1 MGDLIGIGLSGLNSH
16 QTALSV
22 TGNNVANTN
31 TAGYSR
37 QQAIFVD
44 NQSLLTGAGYVGN
57 GSSIE
62 NITRISQNFLTEQV
76 RSDTTVYHERNA
88 LLQQASSID
97 NLLAST
103 TTGLTP
109 AMSNFFQSFQG
120 AADDPT
126 SIPQRQLLLTQSEG
140 LVSRFQSL
148 NDRLTAQAKTIEAE
162 LGAAVA
168 SINSLSQGLAEL
180 NQSIAVATGAGQG
193 SQPND
198 LLDARDEV
206 LRQLSEFVSVSTF
219 TQGSDGQMNV
229 FIGNGQPLVV
239 GNTSAILGTVP
250 SPTDASRLDITLSVT
265 GNPQIV
271 SNELS
276 GGKIGGLLDFR
287 DNDLDNAINSMGRIA
302 IVLSDTINEQHAL
315 GMDLEDN
322 LGGLFF
328 DDINAESLAR
338 SRVFANSEN
347 VPPNNQSMRINIT
360 DSSALTIDDYELKFE
375 GPSDDDFVIVRA
387 SDNEVVL
394 KSMLPGIYPVNV
406 EVDGFQ
412 IEFEA
417 GTFKVGDR
425 FTIQPTKTGA
435 ADIGLTI
442 DRVESVALG
451 SPIRADASI
460 GNTGNA
466 QIDLGTMLDVVN
478 PITGQVIPMFSTP
491 GQLSPPLAIRFVT
504 DSIYEVLDASDPANL
519 IPLNP
524 PINNQHYNQGL
535 TNTLFTDDPGE
546 VLVTAAGTDSL
557 TVPLP
562 IATPGPFLN
571 GFGAQN
577 LSVSTRDLTTGVVTA
592 QTVPISADEEAS
604 SIAESLRSVPGIQAS
619 AYTQVRLDNF
629 VDDGDANPLELEING
644 EILTI
649 PTGSVFGPD
658 ALAEEI
664 NNSSALQIL
673 NIYAVSDGVSLEIY
687 ASTGKDIQVVVNGLG
702 DSVDVSKIDPYSPG
716 DPPFNTQTVNS
727 GEGVAVGGSIDV
739 TLANGV
745 SFTSS
750 ASTVFEQAPVGQS
763 TYFGFQFELQ
773 GEPKKGDSFTIGYNA
788 GGVSDNRNAL
798 AIAAMETQGSVS
810 NGVVSYGDAYSQ
822 IIEEIGTVTN
832 RARLD
837 TESAK
842 ALLEQSENNRESV
855 SGVNLDEEAGRLIQ
869 YQAAYNASAQVV
881 SIARELFDTLLATFR

>member
-1 MGDLIGIGLSGLNSH
+1 MAGLIGVGLSGLNAH

-44 NQSLLTGAGYVGN
+44 NQSSLTGAGYVGQ
-57 GSSIE
+57 GASID
-62 NITRISQNFLTEQV
+62 NITRISQSFLTDQV

-88 LLQQASSID
+88 LLGQAGSID

-109 AMSNFFQSFQG
+109 AMSGFFQSFQG

-126 SIPQRQLLLTQSEG
+126 SVPQRQLLLTQSEG

-148 NDRLTAQAKTIEAE
+148 NDRLNAQAETIESE

-168 SINSLSQGLAEL
+168 SINSLSQSLAEL
-180 NQSIAVATGAGQG
+180 NQSIALATGAGQG
-193 SQPND
+193 SEPND
-198 LLDARDEV
+198 LLDTRDEV

-219 TQGSDGQMNV
+219 AQGTDGQVNV
-229 FIGNGQPLVV
+229 FVGNGQPLVI

-265 GNPQIV
+265 GSPQIV
-271 SNELS
+271 TDELS

-287 DNDLDNAINSMGRIA
+287 DNDLANAINSMGRIA

-315 GMDLEDN
+315 GMDLEDS

-328 DDINAESLAR
+328 NDVNTEALAR
-338 SRVFANSEN
+338 SRVFSNSDN
-347 VPPNNQSMRINIT
+347 LPPADQLMRINIT
-360 DSSALTIDDYELKFE
+360 DPGALTTDDYEVKFE
-375 GPSDDDFVIVRA
+375 GPSDSDYVIVRA
-387 SDNEVVL
+387 SDNEIVL
-394 KSMLPGIYPVNV
+394 KSTLPGIYPVNV

-412 IEFEA
+412 VQFEA

-425 FTIQPTKTGA
+425 FTVQPTKTGA

-442 DRVESVALG
+442 DRVEDIALA

-466 QIDLGTMLDVVN
+466 QINLGTMLGVVN
-478 PITGQVIPMFSTP
+478 PVTGQEIPIFATP

-504 DSIYEVLDASDPANL
+504 DTVYEVLDASDPANL
-519 IPLNP
+519 VPLNP

-546 VLVTAAGTDSL
+546 LLVTAAGTDSL
-557 TVPLP
+557 AVPLP
-562 IATPGPFLN
+562 IAAPGPYLN

-577 LSVSTRDLTTGVVTA
+577 LSVLTRDLETGVVTA
-592 QTVPISADEEAS
+592 QAVAVAANEDAS
-604 SIAESLRSVPGIQAS
+604 SIAESLRSVKGIQAN
-619 AYTQVRLDNF
+619 AYTQVRIDNF
-629 VDDGDANPLELEING
+629 VDDGDANPLALEING
-644 EILTI
+644 EVLTI
-649 PTGSVFGPD
+649 PAGTVFGPD

-664 NNSSALQIL
+664 NNNAVLQAL

-687 ASTGKDIQVVVNGLG
+687 ASTGKDIQVAVNGLG
-702 DSVDVSKIDPYSPG
+702 DSVDVSKIDPYSAGSPVL
-716 DPPFNTQTVNS
+716 NTQTVSSN
-727 GEGVAVGGSIDV
+727 EGVAVGGSIDV
-739 TLANGV
+739 TLSNGV
-745 SFTSS
+745 SFTSNVS
-750 ASTVFEQAPVGQS
+750 SVFEQAPVGQS
-763 TYFGFQFELQ
+763 TYLGFQFELQ
-773 GEPKKGDSFTIGYNA
+773 GDPKKGDSFSIGYNT

-798 AIAAMETQGSVS
+798 AIASMETQGSIA
-810 NGVVSYGDAYSQ
+810 NGVVSYGNAYSQ

-869 YQAAYNASAQVV
+869 YQAAYNASAQVI
-881 SIARELFDTLLATFR
+881 SIARELFDTLLSTFR

>member
-1 MGDLIGIGLSGLNSH
+1 MADLIGIGLSGLRSH

-31 TAGYSR
+31 TPGYSR

-44 NQSLLTGAGYVGN
+44 NPSLLTGAGYVGQ
-57 GSSIE
+57 GTSIE
-62 NITRISQNFLTEQV
+62 NITRISQNFLTEQI
-76 RSDTTVYHERNA
+76 RSDTTVYNERNA
-88 LLQQASSID
+88 LLQQAESID

-103 TTGLTP
+103 TTGLSS

-140 LVSRFQSL
+140 LAARFHSL
-148 NDRLTAQAKTIEAE
+148 NDRLNSQANTIESE
-162 LGAAVA
+162 LESAVA
-168 SINSLSQGLAEL
+168 SINSLSQSLAEL
-180 NQSIAVATGAGQG
+180 NRSIAVSPGAAQG

-198 LLDARDEV
+198 LLDTRDEV
-206 LRQLSEFVSVSTF
+206 LRQLSEYVSVSTF
-219 TQGSDGQMNV
+219 AQGTDGQVNV

-239 GNTSAILGTVP
+239 GDIAAKLDTIP
-250 SPTDASRLDITLSVT
+250 SPLDASRLDITLSVSGT
-265 GNPQIV
+265 DQIV
-271 SNELS
+271 TTGLS

-287 DNDLDNAINSMGRIA
+287 DNDLASAINSMGRIA
-302 IVLSDTINEQHAL
+302 LVLSDTINEQHSI
-315 GMDLEDN
+315 GMDLENN

-328 DDINAESLAR
+328 NDINSETLAR
-338 SRVFANSEN
+338 SRVFANSDN
-347 VPPNNQSMRINIT
+347 APPSDQVLRINIT
-360 DSSALTIDDYELKFE
+360 DSSALTTEDYEIKFE
-375 GPSDDDFVIVRA
+375 GPSDSDFVIVRG

-394 KSMLPGIYPVNV
+394 KSILPDVYPANV
-406 EVDGFQ
+406 EIDGFQ
-412 IEFEA
+412 VQFEA

-425 FTIQPTKTGA
+425 FTVQPTKTGA
-435 ADIGLTI
+435 ADINLNI
-442 DRVESVALG
+442 DRVEEIALA

-466 QIDLGTMLDVVN
+466 QINLGTMLDVVN
-478 PITGQVIPMFSTP
+478 PNTGQTIPIFATP

-504 DSIYEVLDASDPANL
+504 DTVYEVLDASDPANL

-524 PINNQHYNQGL
+524 PVNNQHYNQGL

-546 VLVTAAGTDSL
+546 TLVTAAGVDSL
-557 TVPLP
+557 TVPAP
-562 IATPGPFLN
+562 VAGPLLN

-577 LSVSTRDLTTGVVTA
+577 LSVLSRDLVTGVVTA
-592 QTVPISADEEAS
+592 QTVAIAANEEAS
-604 SIAESLRSVPGIQAS
+604 SIAESLRSVQGIQAS
-619 AYTQVRLDNF
+619 AYTQVRVDNF
-629 VDDGDANPLELEING
+629 VDDGDPNPLEIEING
-644 EILTI
+644 EVLTI

-664 NNSSALQIL
+664 NNNLVLQDL
-673 NIYAVSDGVSLEIY
+673 NIYAVSDGISLEIH

-702 DSVDVSKIDPYSPG
+702 DSVDVSKVDPYSAGAPV
-716 DPPFNTQTVNS
+716 FSTQTVNS
-727 GEGVAVGGSIDV
+727 GQGVAVGGSIDV
-739 TLANGV
+739 TLSSGV

-750 ASTVFEQAPVGQS
+750 VSSVFEQAPVGES
-763 TYFGFQFELQ
+763 TYLGFQFELQ

-788 GGVSDNRNAL
+788 DGVSDNRNAL
-798 AIAAMETQGSVS
+798 AIAALETQGTVA
-810 NGVVSYGDAYSQ
+810 NGVVNYGDAYSQ

-881 SIARELFDTLLATFR
+881 SIARELFDTLLSTFR

>member
-1 MGDLIGIGLSGLNSH
+1 MADLIGIGLSGLRSH

-31 TAGYSR
+31 TPGYSR

-44 NQSLLTGAGYVGN
+44 NPSLLTGAGYVGQ
-57 GSSIE
+57 GTSID
-62 NITRISQNFLTEQV
+62 NITRISQNFLTEQI
-76 RSDTTVYHERNA
+76 RSDTTVYNERNA
-88 LLQQASSID
+88 LLQQAESID

-103 TTGLTP
+103 TTGLSS

-140 LVSRFQSL
+140 LAARFHSL
-148 NDRLTAQAKTIEAE
+148 NDRLNSQANTIESE
-162 LGAAVA
+162 LESAVA
-168 SINSLSQGLAEL
+168 SINSLSQSLAEL
-180 NQSIAVATGAGQG
+180 NRSIAVSPGASQG

-219 TQGSDGQMNV
+219 AQGTDGQVNV

-239 GNTSAILGTVP
+239 GDIAATLDTIP
-250 SPTDASRLDITLSVT
+250 SPSDASRLDITLSVSGT
-265 GNPQIV
+265 AQIV
-271 SNELS
+271 TSGLS

-287 DNDLDNAINSMGRIA
+287 DNDLASAINSMGRIA
-302 IVLSDTINEQHAL
+302 LVLSDTINEQHSI
-315 GMDLEDN
+315 GMDLENN

-328 DDINAESLAR
+328 NDINSETFAR
-338 SRVFANSEN
+338 SRVFANSDN
-347 VPPNNQSMRINIT
+347 APPADQLMRINIT
-360 DSSALTIDDYELKFE
+360 DSSALTTDDYEIKFE
-375 GPSDDDFVIVRA
+375 GPSDSDFVIVRG

-394 KSMLPGIYPVNV
+394 KSILPDVYPANV

-412 IEFEA
+412 VQFEA

-425 FTIQPTKTGA
+425 FTVQPTKTGA
-435 ADIGLTI
+435 ADINLNI
-442 DRVESVALG
+442 DRVEEIALA

-478 PITGQVIPMFSTP
+478 PNTGQTIPLFATP

-504 DSIYEVLDASDPANL
+504 DTVYEVLDASDPANL

-546 VLVTAAGTDSL
+546 TLVTAAGVDSL
-557 TVPLP
+557 TVPVP
-562 IATPGPFLN
+562 VAGPLLN

-577 LSVSTRDLTTGVVTA
+577 LSVLSRDLVTGVVTA
-592 QTVPISADEEAS
+592 QTVAIAANEEAS
-604 SIAESLRSVPGIQAS
+604 SIAESLRSVQGIQAS
-619 AYTQVRLDNF
+619 AYTQVRIDNF
-629 VDDGDANPLELEING
+629 VDDGDPNPLELEING
-644 EILTI
+644 EVLTI

-664 NNSSALQIL
+664 NNNLVLQDL
-673 NIYAVSDGVSLEIY
+673 NIYAVSDGISVEIY

-702 DSVDVSKIDPYSPG
+702 DSVDVSKVDPYSAGAPV
-716 DPPFNTQTVNS
+716 FSTQTVNS
-727 GEGVAVGGSIDV
+727 GQGVAVGGSIDV
-739 TLANGV
+739 TLSSGV

-750 ASTVFEQAPVGQS
+750 VSSVFEQAPVGES
-763 TYFGFQFELQ
+763 TYLGFQFELQ
-773 GEPKKGDSFTIGYNA
+773 GEPKKGDSFTIGYNED
-788 GGVSDNRNAL
+788 GVSDNRNAL
-798 AIAAMETQGSVS
+798 AIAALETQGTVA
-810 NGVVSYGDAYSQ
+810 NGVVNYGDAYSQ

-881 SIARELFDTLLATFR
+881 SIARELFDTLLSTFR

>member
-1 MGDLIGIGLSGLNSH
+1 MADLIGIGLSGLRSH

-31 TAGYSR
+31 TPGYSR

-44 NQSLLTGAGYVGN
+44 NPSLLTGAGYVGQ
-57 GSSIE
+57 GTSID
-62 NITRISQNFLTEQV
+62 NITRISQNFLTEQI
-76 RSDTTVYHERNA
+76 RSDTTVYNERNA
-88 LLQQASSID
+88 LLQQAESID

-103 TTGLTP
+103 TTGLSS

-140 LVSRFQSL
+140 LAARFHSL
-148 NDRLTAQAKTIEAE
+148 NDRLNSQANTIESE
-162 LGAAVA
+162 LESAVA
-168 SINSLSQGLAEL
+168 SINSLSQSLAEL
-180 NQSIAVATGAGQG
+180 NRSIAVSPGASQG

-219 TQGSDGQMNV
+219 AQGTDGQVNV

-239 GNTSAILGTVP
+239 GDIAATLDTIP
-250 SPTDASRLDITLSVT
+250 SPSDASRLDITLSVSGT
-265 GNPQIV
+265 AQIV
-271 SNELS
+271 TSGLS

-287 DNDLDNAINSMGRIA
+287 DNDLASAINSMGRIA
-302 IVLSDTINEQHAL
+302 LVLSDTINEQHSI
-315 GMDLEDN
+315 GMDLENN

-328 DDINAESLAR
+328 NDINSETFAR
-338 SRVFANSEN
+338 SRVFANSDN
-347 VPPNNQSMRINIT
+347 APPADQLMRINIT
-360 DSSALTIDDYELKFE
+360 DSSALTTDDYEIKFE
-375 GPSDDDFVIVRA
+375 GPSDSDFVIVRG

-394 KSMLPGIYPVNV
+394 KSILPDVYPANV

-412 IEFEA
+412 VQFEA

-425 FTIQPTKTGA
+425 FTVQPTKTGA
-435 ADIGLTI
+435 ADINLNI
-442 DRVESVALG
+442 DRVEEIALA

-478 PITGQVIPMFSTP
+478 PNTGQTIPLFATP

-504 DSIYEVLDASDPANL
+504 DTVYEVLDASDPANL

-546 VLVTAAGTDSL
+546 TLVTAAGVDSL
-557 TVPLP
+557 TVPVP
-562 IATPGPFLN
+562 VAGPLLN

-577 LSVSTRDLTTGVVTA
+577 LSVLSRDLVTGVVTA
-592 QTVPISADEEAS
+592 QTVAIAANEEAS
-604 SIAESLRSVPGIQAS
+604 SIAESLRSVQGIQAS
-619 AYTQVRLDNF
+619 AYTQVRIDNF
-629 VDDGDANPLELEING
+629 VDDGDPNPLELEING
-644 EILTI
+644 EVLTI

-664 NNSSALQIL
+664 NNNLVLQDL
-673 NIYAVSDGVSLEIY
+673 NIYAVSDGISVEIY

-702 DSVDVSKIDPYSPG
+702 DSVDVSKVDPYSAGAPV
-716 DPPFNTQTVNS
+716 FSTQTVSS
-727 GEGVAVGGSIDV
+727 GQGVAVGGSIDV
-739 TLANGV
+739 TLSSGV

-750 ASTVFEQAPVGQS
+750 VSSVFEQAPVGES
-763 TYFGFQFELQ
+763 TYLGFQFELQ
-773 GEPKKGDSFTIGYNA
+773 GEPKKGDSFTIGYNED
-788 GGVSDNRNAL
+788 GVSDNRNAL
-798 AIAAMETQGSVS
+798 AIAALETQGTVA
-810 NGVVSYGDAYSQ
+810 NGVVNYGDAYSQ

-881 SIARELFDTLLATFR
+881 SIARELFDTLLSTFR

>member
-1 MGDLIGIGLSGLNSH
+1 MADLIGIGLSGLNAH

-22 TGNNVANTN
+22 TGNNVSNTN

-44 NQSLLTGAGYVGN
+44 NQSSLTGTGYVGQ
-57 GSSIE
+57 GASIE
-62 NITRISQNFLTEQV
+62 NITRISQSFLIEQV
-76 RSDTTVYHERNA
+76 RSDTTVYNERNA
-88 LLQQASSID
+88 LLGQAGSID

-140 LVSRFQSL
+140 LTSRFQAL
-148 NDRLTAQAKTIEAE
+148 TDRLNAQSKTIESE

-180 NQSIAVATGAGQG
+180 NQSIALATGAGQG

-198 LLDARDEV
+198 LLDTRDEV

-219 TQGSDGQMNV
+219 SQGNDGQVNV
-229 FIGNGQPLVV
+229 FIGNGQPLVI

-265 GNPQIV
+265 GSPQIV
-271 SNELS
+271 SDELS

-287 DNDLDNAINSMGRIA
+287 DNDLANAINSMGRIA

-315 GMDLEDN
+315 GMDLEDS

-328 DDINAESLAR
+328 NDINSEVLAR
-338 SRVFANSEN
+338 SRVFANSDN
-347 VPPNNQSMRINIT
+347 VPPSDQLMRINIT
-360 DSSALTIDDYELKFE
+360 DSSALTTDDYELKFE
-375 GPSDDDFVIVRA
+375 GPSDNDFVIIRA

-394 KSMLPGIYPVNV
+394 KSILPGIYPANV
-406 EVDGFQ
+406 EIDGFQ
-412 IEFEA
+412 VQFEA

-425 FTIQPTKTGA
+425 FTVQPTKTGA
-435 ADIGLTI
+435 EDISLSI
-442 DRVESVALG
+442 DRVEDIALG

-466 QIDLGTMLDVVN
+466 QINLGTMLGVMN
-478 PITGQVIPMFSTP
+478 PVTGQEIPIFSTP

-519 IPLNP
+519 VPLNP

-546 VLVTAAGTDSL
+546 VLVTATGADSL
-557 TVPLP
+557 SVPPP
-562 IATPGPFLN
+562 IAIPGPFLN
-571 GFGAQN
+571 GFNAQN
-577 LSVSTRDLTTGVVTA
+577 LSVLTRDLETGVVTA
-592 QTVPISADEEAS
+592 QPLAIASGEEAS
-604 SIAESLRSVPGIQAS
+604 SIAESLRAVKGIQAS
-619 AYTQVRLDNF
+619 AYTQVRIDNF
-629 VDDGDANPLELEING
+629 VDDGDANPLALEING

-664 NNSSALQIL
+664 NNSAALQLL
-673 NIYAVSDGVSLEIY
+673 NIYAVSDGISLEVF

-702 DSVDVSKIDPYSPG
+702 DSVDVSKIDPYSAGAPI
-716 DPPFNTQTVNS
+716 FSSQTVGS
-727 GEGVAVGGSIDV
+727 GQGVAVGGSIDV
-739 TLANGV
+739 RLSNGL
-745 SFTSS
+745 SFTTDVSS
-750 ASTVFEQAPVGQS
+750 VFEQAPVGQS
-763 TYFGFQFELQ
+763 TYLGFQFEFQ
-773 GEPKKGDSFTIGYNA
+773 GDPEKGDSFAIAYNT

-798 AIAAMETQGSVS
+798 AISAMETKGTIA

-822 IIEEIGTVTN
+822 MIEEIGTVTN

-842 ALLEQSENNRESV
+842 ALLEQSENNRQSV